1 MYTDLVT
8 QLNKRRK
15 IILYLIVL
23 FSLLSI
29 IVHFNYEVVPPEYFD
44 GKYNMLFAYGMVL
57 YKLIE
62 LPILYYILIHR
73 HLLKIEKDEFYSL
86 IYPKLEKQSK
96 VLFFLVLQGNTI
108 FGLITYKLSGSVLLF
123 LLFMLIALVTTYI
136 IKLNKLFS

>member
-1 MYTDLVT
+1 MFF
-8 QLNKRRK
+8 
-15 IILYLIVL
+15 

-123 LLFMLIALVTTYI
+123 LLFYVNCLGDYLHNQT
-136 IKLNKLFS
+136 K